1 MSGNPVG
8 ERMADVWA
16 KQQELIRRAEREQE
30 ASKPAGQFA
39 LANEVV
45 IA

>member
-1 MSGNPVG
+1 V
-8 ERMADVWA
+8 ADA
-16 KQQELIRRAEREQE
+16 YIKQQELASRVEQE
-30 ASKPAGQFA
+30 QTASKPAGQFA